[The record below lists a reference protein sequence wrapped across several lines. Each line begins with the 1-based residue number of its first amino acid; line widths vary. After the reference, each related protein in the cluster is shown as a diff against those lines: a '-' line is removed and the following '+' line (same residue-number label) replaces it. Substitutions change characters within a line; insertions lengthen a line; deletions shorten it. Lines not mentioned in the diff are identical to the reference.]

1 MIDDFEDGMNE
12 VKDEARKHYSETT
25 KALVKLQ
32 QKVEN
37 THKLKSPCTSKEK
50 SSIEP
55 TSVKTSSQKT
65 SVPPKDTFVVG
76 DTSKK
81 AKDTAN
87 NNPMK
92 KPRSRYQQKP
102 RVLVVGDSIA
112 HNTHFNIAERV
123 THTTIK
129 TSKACSSALDNAA
142 RFRNLNVTAVAKD
155 ELEKAEFDNLVLAAP
170 TVDITNQDTSNVKP
184 EDSTEVFK
192 QKVEISC
199 KNMVKVA

>member
-1 MIDDFEDGMNE
+1 MN
-12 VKDEARKHYSETT
+12 
-25 KALVKLQ
+25 
-32 QKVEN
+32 
-37 THKLKSPCTSKEK
+37 
-50 SSIEP
+50 
-55 TSVKTSSQKT
+55 
-65 SVPPKDTFVVG
+65 
-76 DTSKK
+76 
-81 AKDTAN
+81 
-87 NNPMK
+87 

-129 TSKACSSALDNAA
+129 TSKAYSSALDNAA

-155 ELEKAEFDNLVLAAP
+155 ELEKAEFDHLVLAAP
-170 TVDITNQDTSNVKP
+170 TVDITNLDTSNVKP

-199 KNMVKVA
+199 KNMVKVAENALSNHSSLMKVTIMNHDPRFD